1 MKEDGLGWQKRNQ
14 VRKYQIKKRGKVI
27 WERMS
32 ASIEQIWNI
41 VASRPKSVF
50 IFTFIIW
57 SSICSNKCG
66 VVFVVIIEGGK
77 EILFRVGGGIIFVR
91 HTFPMSKSSIN
102 TKTVLTMT
110 DTTESTELQAFKI
123 QKDGYKVTV
132 KISLCICIVLSWD
145 ELKVRQNLLGSHFEI

>member
-50 IFTFIIW
+50 ISIFIIC
-57 SSICSNKCG
+57 SSICSKKCG

-77 EILFRVGGGIIFVR
+77 EILFFWGGIFFSDILFLCQKVA
-91 HTFPMSKSSIN
+91 
-102 TKTVLTMT
+102 LT
-110 DTTESTELQAFKI
+110 Q
-123 QKDGYKVTV
+123 
-132 KISLCICIVLSWD
+132 
-145 ELKVRQNLLGSHFEI
+145 RQF